1 MDELQGTAMMPMSE
15 IFGIAAASAVL
26 VAVIAWIGDR
36 RRFRRK
42 LLDDVGFM
50 PWTPIF
56 FFALLAAVVLLGITA
71 KAWLAS

>member
-1 MDELQGTAMMPMSE
+1 MVPLTEL
-15 IFGIAAASAVL
+15 FGIAAVSAVAI
-26 VAVIAWIGDR
+26 AVIAWIGDR

-42 LLDDVGFM
+42 VLDNVGFM

>member
-1 MDELQGTAMMPMSE
+1 VDELQGTAMMPMSE

>member
-1 MDELQGTAMMPMSE
+1 MMPMSE
-15 IFGIAAASAVL
+15 IFGIAAASAVMI
-26 VAVIAWIGDR
+26 AVIAWIGDR

-42 LLDDVGFM
+42 VLDKVGFM

-56 FFALLAAVVLLGITA
+56 FFALLAAVILLGITA